1 MFGLAAIKSINAN
14 YRMSQEYAKALNTNE
29 PHDIATLGKRKSK
42 SKGKGGKMSCSKS
55 CECGDHSRG

>member
-14 YRMSQEYAKALNTNE
+14 YRMTQEYAKALNTNE

-42 SKGKGGKMSCSKS
+42 SKGKGGKTYGGKS
-55 CECGDHSRG
+55 CGCSDSNCG